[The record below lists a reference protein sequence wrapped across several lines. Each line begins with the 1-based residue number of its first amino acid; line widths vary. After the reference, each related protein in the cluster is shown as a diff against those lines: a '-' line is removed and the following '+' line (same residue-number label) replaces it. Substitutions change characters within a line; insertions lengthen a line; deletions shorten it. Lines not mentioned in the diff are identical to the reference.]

1 MALTYLSGAA
11 VLRGRLRKVT
21 CAAPDAVDGHERS
34 ADDIGT
40 GRWPRRPP
48 RPLRL
53 FDASRL
59 SRSTADYWWWI
70 PVAGPMVGGVVAA
83 VLYYLLIE
91 LHHPRDEPEKP
102 REEEEDE
109 EDEDEDSSLKD
120 KYEMITMS

>member
-1 MALTYLSGAA
+1 MVANDSVMTVNGLGDLCDLCA
-11 VLRGRLRKVT
+11 VL
-21 CAAPDAVDGHERS
+21 S
-34 ADDIGT
+34 
-40 GRWPRRPP
+40 
-48 RPLRL
+48 
-53 FDASRL
+53 

-70 PVAGPMVGGVVAA
+70 PVAGPMVGGVLAA

-102 REEEEDE
+102 REEEDEE